1 MPASMPHEHLVV
13 PRVDGA
19 AYRWRFGDGA
29 SETELVVDGAL
40 GGRITRFS
48 LAGRN
53 VLTGPEVNDLN
64 FGSTFWTS
72 PQAAWG
78 WPPPI
83 EHDSEPYTAHRAGE
97 NGAAGVFTGKPDPK
111 LGLAVT
117 KTFFV
122 DGPRAVVTIEYG
134 LHNHAAE
141 PRTVAPWEISRHHIG
156 GLTFF
161 PTGAGVEVGS
171 TLAVKTEA
179 GAVWFDYDAGAIT
192 DHQKLFAHGSEGWI
206 CHLARGA
213 GRADGLMLVKAF
225 PETARAAQAPGE
237 AALEIYADPKHT
249 YIEVEQQGAY
259 QPLAPDESRTW
270 RVSWALRPAPPA
282 DEIRLGNTALLT
294 AARIVAAG
302 S

>member
-1 MPASMPHEHLVV
+1 MPHEHLVV
-13 PRVDGA
+13 PRIEGTV
-19 AYRWRFGDGA
+19 YRWRFGEGEGA
-29 SETELVVDGAL
+29 TELEVDAAL
-40 GGRITRFS
+40 GARITRFS

-53 VLTGPEVNDLN
+53 ALTGPDVNDLN

-78 WPPPI
+78 WPPPV
-83 EHDSEPYTAHRAGE
+83 EHDSEPYAAHQAGE
-97 NGAAGVFTGKPDPK
+97 DGAVGVFSGKPDAK

-122 DGPRAVVTIEYG
+122 DGARGTVTIEYG
-134 LHNHAAE
+134 LHNHAGE
-141 PRTVAPWEISRHHIG
+141 PRTVAPWEISRHPTG

-161 PTGAGVEVGS
+161 PVGEPIAAAS

-179 GAVWFDYDAGAIT
+179 GAVWFDYDARAIT

-206 CHLARGA
+206 CHIDRGSA
-213 GRADGLMLVKAF
+213 LLLVKSF
-225 PETARAAQAPGE
+225 PEIAPSRQAPGE

-259 QPLAPDESRTW
+259 QPLAPDAQVTW
-270 RVSWALRPAPPA
+270 RVTWALRPGPPA
-282 DEIRLGNTALLT
+282 EEVRAGNTALLT
-294 AARIVAAG
+294 TARVLASSGAA
-302 S
+302 

>member
-1 MPASMPHEHLVV
+1 MSHEQLVV
-13 PRVDGA
+13 PRIEGTVYRWIFGEGA
-19 AYRWRFGDGA
+19 AA
-29 SETELVVDGAL
+29 TEFAVDAAL

-48 LAGRN
+48 LGGRD
-53 VLTGPEVNDLN
+53 VLTGPDVNDLN
-64 FGSTFWTS
+64 FGATFWTS

-78 WPPPI
+78 WPPPV
-83 EHDSEPYTAHRAGE
+83 EHDSDPYRAHQAGE
-97 NGAAGVFTGKPDPK
+97 DGAVGVFTGKPDAK

-122 DGPRAVVTIEYG
+122 DAARAAVTIEYG

-141 PRTVAPWEISRHHIG
+141 PRPVAPWEISRHPTG

-161 PTGAGVEVGS
+161 PVGEAVEAGS

-179 GAVWFDYDAGAIT
+179 GAVWFDYDARAIT

-206 CHLARGA
+206 CHVDRARA
-213 GRADGLMLVKAF
+213 LLLVKSF
-225 PETARAAQAPGE
+225 PEIARAVQAPGE

-270 RVSWALRPAPPA
+270 RVTWALRAAPPA
-282 DEIRLGNTALLT
+282 GELRGGNTALLT
-294 AARIVAAG
+294 AARVLA
-302 S
+302 SSS

>member
-1 MPASMPHEHLVV
+1 MSHEHLVV
-13 PRVDGA
+13 PRIDGTV
-19 AYRWRFGDGA
+19 YRWRFGKGA
-29 SETELVVDGAL
+29 GETELEVDGAL

-64 FGSTFWTS
+64 FGSTFWIS
-72 PQAAWG
+72 PQAQWG
-78 WPPPI
+78 WPPPV
-83 EHDSEPYTAHRAGE
+83 EHDSAAYAAHQAGE
-97 NGAAGVFTGKPDPK
+97 NGAVGVFSGKPDSK

-122 DGPRAVVTIEYG
+122 DGARGVVSIEYG
-134 LHNHAAE
+134 LRNHAAE
-141 PRTVAPWEISRHHIG
+141 ARSVAPWEISRHATG

-161 PTGAGVEVGS
+161 PVGDAILPGS

-179 GAVWFDYDAGAIT
+179 GAVWFDYEASAIT

-206 CHLARGA
+206 CHIDRARG
-213 GRADGLMLVKAF
+213 LQLVKRF
-225 PETARAAQAPGE
+225 PEIARGSQAPGE

-259 QPLAPDESRTW
+259 QSIAPDESITW
-270 RVSWALRPAPPA
+270 SVTWVLRAAPAA
-282 DEIRLGNTALLT
+282 DELRAGNTALLT
-294 AARIVAAG
+294 AARVLA
-302 S
+302 SP